1 LLIHKFFNHV
11 EADSYSVNMDL
22 LRQILTIVFLPVAI
36 FIFMIGWIMQCIG
49 QKQIESRVKKP
60 QRETVV
66 NDDTTD
72 ECVEVRV
79 IEDLMEEVLKAK

>member
-1 LLIHKFFNHV
+1 
-11 EADSYSVNMDL
+11 
-22 LRQILTIVFLPVAI
+22 
-36 FIFMIGWIMQCIG
+36 MIGWGMQWIG

-66 NDDTTD
+66 NDDATD